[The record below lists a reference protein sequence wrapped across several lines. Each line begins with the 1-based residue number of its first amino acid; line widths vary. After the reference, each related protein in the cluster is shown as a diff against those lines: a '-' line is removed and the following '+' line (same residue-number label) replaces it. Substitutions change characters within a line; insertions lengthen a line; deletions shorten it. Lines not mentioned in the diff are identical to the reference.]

1 MEKDAVVNSWIE
13 WKEELSDDMED
24 VLTTME
30 DLCCE
35 CCRIIEGVV
44 EDVNDDDNRGGI
56 EVSVIETVLSD
67 WFLSD
72 WKESTLTVSFL
83 LHVGIDFKAVCSSLL
98 VGPISCSNKSTL
110 A

>member
-1 MEKDAVVNSWIE
+1 MILFDELGPPMLLLQSHIELEKDAVVNSWIE

-67 WFLSD
+67 
-72 WKESTLTVSFL
+72 
-83 LHVGIDFKAVCSSLL
+83 
-98 VGPISCSNKSTL
+98 
-110 A
+110 